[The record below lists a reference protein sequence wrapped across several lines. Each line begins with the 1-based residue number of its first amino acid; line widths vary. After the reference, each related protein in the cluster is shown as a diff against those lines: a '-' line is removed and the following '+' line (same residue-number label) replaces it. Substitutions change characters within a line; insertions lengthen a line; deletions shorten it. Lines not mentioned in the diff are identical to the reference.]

1 MKIILSPL
9 KIEDIQ
15 IQEFSYKFKSD
26 SKVKTVNYKKLN
38 FDFEIKKAPDK
49 NEFVV
54 FFKLENS
61 NVKSA
66 LDFSV
71 KGMLKYLL
79 PKKLNDEKISRYIY
93 GNMIPQIYSN
103 LRGYLY
109 AVSQN
114 MPLRIVLP
122 VINLAEMYEKERKE
136 YDKERNRET

>member
-1 MKIILSPL
+1 M
-9 KIEDIQ
+9 
-15 IQEFSYKFKSD
+15 
-26 SKVKTVNYKKLN
+26 
-38 FDFEIKKAPDK
+38 
-49 NEFVV
+49 

-71 KGMLKYLL
+71 KGMSKYLL
-79 PKKLNDEKISRYIY
+79 PKKLNDEEISRYIY

-122 VINLAEMYEKERKE
+122 VINIAEMYEKERKK

>member
-61 NVKSA
+61 NMKSA

-71 KGMLKYLL
+71 KGMSKYLL
-79 PKKLNDEKISRYIY
+79 PKKLNDEKINRYIY